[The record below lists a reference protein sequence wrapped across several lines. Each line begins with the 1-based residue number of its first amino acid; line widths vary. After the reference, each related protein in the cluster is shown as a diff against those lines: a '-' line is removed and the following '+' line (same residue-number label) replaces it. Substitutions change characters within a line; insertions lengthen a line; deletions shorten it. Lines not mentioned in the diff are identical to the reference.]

1 MVTFTVLPAQQ
12 LPNTFCHRL
21 IGKDRFEE
29 AWSITQKLHR
39 NTKDP
44 EDAYAHAEY
53 AQMMA
58 QITFERQHNAVG
70 PLAQARLS
78 FSQKSF
84 LKRLGLG
91 FLVQFGNQCTGT
103 RPNPPISTNPP
114 PPSTNH

>member
-1 MVTFTVLPAQQ
+1 MVMFTSPPAQQ
-12 LPNTFCHRL
+12 IPNALYHRL
-21 IGKDRFEE
+21 IGKDRTEE

-39 NTKDP
+39 NKKDP

-53 AQMMA
+53 AQMLA

-103 RPNPPISTNPP
+103 EHILPLIPLSQAQ
-114 PPSTNH
+114 